1 MTRVTARTLSLLLCS
16 GFLCAAIACSSHMAI
31 QDITRSP
38 GRFHDQHVV
47 VRGTVT
53 KTWALPIFGESLV
66 QIEDETGQIWVKP
79 HGRVPFEGDE
89 IEVSGTL
96 RIGMTVANRNLG
108 VIVYEDRAPR
118 R

>member
-1 MTRVTARTLSLLLCS
+1 MKRVTARALSLLLCT
-16 GFLCAAIACSSHMAI
+16 GALGAAIACSSHMAI
-31 QDITRSP
+31 QDITRAP
-38 GRFHDQHVV
+38 GRYHEQRVV

-66 QIEDETGQIWVKP
+66 QIEDETGRIWVKP

-89 IEVSGTL
+89 IEVAGTL

-108 VIVYEDRAPR
+108 VVVYEDGSAR